1 MEMNVEK
8 TQLKLS
14 FCFVF
19 IELQKHPVQVNPE
32 DLISKEQQFIPVT
45 VDVAKRI
52 VQETKNKYE
61 WSKDTMMDS

>member
-14 FCFVF
+14 FCCVF

-32 DLISKEQQFIPVT
+32 DISNSFLLRWIQL
-45 VDVAKRI
+45 
-52 VQETKNKYE
+52 TKNKYE